1 MPLFDEPVHVGRPN
15 VGSITDFEALT
26 RDMFDRNWL
35 SNSGPLVTR
44 LEAELAEFLDVRH
57 CIAITNGTIALEIAI
72 RATGLTG
79 EVIVPSYTFVATAHA
94 LEWLGIK
101 PVFADVDPRTHNL
114 DPDSVRSLIT
124 PQTSGVIGVHLWGRP
139 APVGEL
145 AKVAND
151 HGIHL
156 LFDAAHA
163 FGNDL
168 NGTKIGNFGAAEVLS
183 FHATKFFNTFEGGA
197 ITTNDDALA
206 QRVRDMRNF
215 GFAGYDNVIAR
226 GTNGKMTEISAAMGL
241 VNLASIEQFVQRNRE
256 NYAAYQ
262 RAFEL
267 SPDIAL
273 LDLDHGLS
281 WNYQYIVIEL
291 ASNKVHL
298 RDALIAAL
306 HAENVL
312 ARRYFWPGC
321 HNMEP
326 YRTQDPSAN
335 LRLPNTSL
343 VARRVVV
350 LPTGMAVNPDDCGR
364 IGSFI
369 VDWTGAND

>member
-44 LEAELAEFLDVRH
+44 LEAELAKFLDVRH
-57 CIAITNGTIALEIAI
+57 CIAISNGTIALEIAI

-124 PQTSGVIGVHLWGRP
+124 PQTSGIIGVHLWGRP
-139 APVGEL
+139 ALVDEL
-145 AKVAND
+145 AKIAND

-168 NGTKIGNFGAAEVLS
+168 NGTKIGNFGDAEVLS

-262 RAFEL
+262 RAFES

-281 WNYQYIVIEL
+281 WNYQYVVIEL

-326 YRTQDPSAN
+326 YRTQDPEAN
-335 LRLPNTSL
+335 LRLPNTTV
-343 VARRVVV
+343 VADRVVV
-350 LPTGMAVNPDDCGR
+350 LPTGMAVEPADCGS

-369 VDWTGAND
+369 VEWLDTQN